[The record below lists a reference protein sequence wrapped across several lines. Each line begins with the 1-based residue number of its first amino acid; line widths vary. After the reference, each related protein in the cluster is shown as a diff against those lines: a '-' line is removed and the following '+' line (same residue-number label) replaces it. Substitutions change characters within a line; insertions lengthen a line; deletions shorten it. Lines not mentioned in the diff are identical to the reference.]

1 MPLLACPAVL
11 SREDL
16 PSLLD
21 KPAVAPSGPPINYAV
36 TEHQL
41 QVHTGVSFIMIAAT
55 RSVSPSPSFLVVA
68 GITLLLL
75 VHSNFC
81 QGQDGPPPASPHDS
95 WKEIAPFFSPPKE
108 WQDELGEYRSPLR
121 FADGS
126 MVGSAA
132 DWPKRRAEILK
143 QWHDLLG
150 HWPPL
155 ITEPKVEIL
164 ESKRRENFMQLGIRF
179 KWTPQEFT
187 TGYLLIPDGDSPRPA
202 VVTVYY
208 EPETAIGLGK
218 PHRDF
223 AYQLARRGFVAL
235 SLGTTEATAA
245 KTYAIYHPGIDDAK
259 VQPLSML
266 ACAAANAWYVLAARP
281 EVDAERIGIVG
292 HSFGGKWAM
301 FASCLFDKYACAV
314 WSDPGIVFDESRPS
328 VNYWEPW
335 YLGYHP
341 RPWRKRA
348 VISEENPARGLYPRL
363 VSDGRNLHELHAL
376 MAPRPF
382 LVSGGSEDP
391 PRRWAALNHTVAV
404 NRLLGHSDRV
414 AMTNRP
420 EHSPNA
426 ESNTLIYAFFEH
438 FLRPR

>member
-1 MPLLACPAVL
+1 
-11 SREDL
+11 
-16 PSLLD
+16 
-21 KPAVAPSGPPINYAV
+21 
-36 TEHQL
+36 
-41 QVHTGVSFIMIAAT
+41 MIAAT
-55 RSVSPSPSFLVVA
+55 GWGSPSPWSMVMA
-68 GITLLLL
+68 GITLLLW
-75 VHSNFC
+75 VCTNSS
-81 QGQDGPPPASPHDS
+81 QGQDGPSSESRGNLP
-95 WKEIAPFFSPPKE
+95 KEIAPFFSPPKE
-108 WQDELGEYRSPLR
+108 WEGEFGEYRSPLL
-121 FADGS
+121 FSDGS
-126 MVGSAA
+126 QVASAD

-155 ITEPKVEIL
+155 ITEPNVEIL
-164 ESKRRENFMQLGIRF
+164 ESKRRENFTQLAVRF

-187 TGYLLIPDGDSPRPA
+187 SGYLLIPDGDSPRPA

-245 KTYAIYHPGIDDAK
+245 KTYAIYHPGIDNAG

-266 ACAAANAWYVLAARP
+266 ACAAANAWYVVAARP
-281 EVDAERIGIVG
+281 EVDARRIGIVG

-301 FASCLFDKYACAV
+301 FASCLFDRYACAV
-314 WSDPGIVFDESRPS
+314 WSDSGIVFDESRPS

-348 VISEENPARGLYPRL
+348 VISEQNPARGLYPRL
-363 VSDGRNLHELHAL
+363 VAAGRDLHELHAL

-391 PRRWAALNHTVAV
+391 PKRWAALNHTLAV
-404 NRLLGHSDRV
+404 NRLLGYSDRV
-414 AMTNRP
+414 GMTNRP

-426 ESNTLIYAFFEH
+426 ESNARIHAFFEH
-438 FLRPR
+438 FLGPK